1 MKPSRV
7 TRILEEWSE
16 VSSRARRPE
25 AAPRPA
31 VVRNS
36 FPVATLAGAIVIVLA
51 FVVGGVWLGRQ
62 APNGVVGSSPSVAG
76 SGPSAAASSESAV
89 GTSPSAVATATK
101 SPPAATARPTPQPTI
116 GPCSP
121 NQLSARITLWEG
133 AAGSRIAHVELQN
146 VGAHPCIVEAMD
158 RPQLVDGH
166 GSVLIDGPPAGPS
179 ASLTVAPGGVL
190 QALVEDSNYCGPT
203 PAAPV
208 TIRFVLRDGQ
218 RFTAAPLSPSDAT
231 VPPCL
236 GSGSPSAISMRPWS
250 K

>member
-7 TRILEEWSE
+7 SRILDEWSE

-31 VVRNS
+31 VVRNT

-51 FVVGGVWLGRQ
+51 VVVGGVWLGRQ
-62 APNGVVGSSPSVAG
+62 APNAVVGSSPSIAG
-76 SGPSAAASSESAV
+76 SSQSAV
-89 GTSPSAVATATK
+89 GQSPSAVVTATK
-101 SPPAATARPTPQPTI
+101 SPPAATPRPTPKPTV

-121 NQLSARITLWEG
+121 NELSARITLWEG
-133 AAGSRIAHVELQN
+133 AAGSRIAHVELRN
-146 VGAHPCIVEAMD
+146 TGARPCIVEAMD

-166 GSVLIDGPPAGPS
+166 GSVLIDGPAAGPS
-179 ASLTVAPGGVL
+179 ASLTVAAGEVL
-190 QALVEDSNYCGPT
+190 QALVEDSNYCGPS

-208 TIRFVLRDGQ
+208 TVRFVLRDGQ
-218 RFTAAPLSPSDAT
+218 RITAAPLSPSDAT
-231 VPPCL
+231 VPPCN
-236 GSGSPSAISMRPWS
+236 GAGSPSSISMRPWS